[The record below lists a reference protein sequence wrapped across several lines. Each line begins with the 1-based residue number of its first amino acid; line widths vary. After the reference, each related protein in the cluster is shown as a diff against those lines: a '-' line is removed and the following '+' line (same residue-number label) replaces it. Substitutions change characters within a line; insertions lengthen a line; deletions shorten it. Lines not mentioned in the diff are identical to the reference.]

1 MRRHPALVVAR
12 VVVLAVARAVR
23 VPVDTEVDLRPR
35 CVALAPVGIEAARR
49 LRRTAST
56 ISVIMVQMSPQPSL
70 APLL

>member
-1 MRRHPALVVAR
+1 MRRHPALVAAR

-23 VPVDTEVDLRPR
+23 VPVDTETGLRPR
-35 CVALAPVGIEAARR
+35 CVALAPVGIEVVRR

-70 APLL
+70 ALLL